1 MTPRGP
7 YRELLERHLR
17 ETEAHADAVSAHAT
31 ARRHEPREPA
41 IGLAET
47 VVGQALTLAKG
58 PLDLVRGGPSTQER
72 LLKNAKDECATEAL
86 EIATYDA
93 IEALANQLGERRDRR
108 PRRPPPGGGGAH
120 AGRPARAHPEARRA
134 PGQGRDAAGGKTE
147 TPQPGNPIAD
157 YDELNAG
164 QIVAR
169 LSQLTQDQLAA
180 VLAYER
186 AHRNRRAV
194 IEKGDELTATPPW
207 TGYDEDSVE
216 AILERLNGALAGAV
230 RDYESRHRRR
240 VDGPRSRAAGAQR
253 LRLIGERRRRPPVC
267 AMTRRTAAGS
277 SRRGG
282 RPHRGHAASSRV
294 SAERQWEQ
302 REVVIIVASCT
313 RGECPSFV
321 LAIPADPHLTVRGV
335 THCRSRRESG

>member
-1 MTPRGP
+1 MN
-7 YRELLERHLR
+7 L
-17 ETEAHADAVSAHAT
+17 
-31 ARRHEPREPA
+31 A

-58 PLDLVRGGPSTQER
+58 PLDLVRGGLSTQER

-93 IEALANQLGERRDRR
+93 IEALATQLDEPEIAALAARHREEEVRMLADLRALI
-108 PRRPPPGGGGAH
+108 PTLA
-120 AGRPARAHPEARRA
+120 ARA
-134 PGQGRDAAGGKTE
+134 GKTE
-147 TPQPGNPIAD
+147 TPQAGNPIAG

-194 IEKGDELTATPPW
+194 IEKAEQLTATPPW
-207 TGYDEDSVE
+207 AGIRRGLSRSDRR
-216 AILERLNGALAGAV
+216 AAQRRARGRGARLREPPPSPGG
-230 RDYESRHRRR
+230 
-240 VDGPRSRAAGAQR
+240 GPRSRAAGAQR

-294 SAERQWEQ
+294 SVDRQWEQ
-302 REVVIIVASCT
+302 REVVIIAAGLT
-313 RGECPSFV
+313 RGGCPSFV
-321 LAIPADPHLTVRGV
+321 QRDAETLPAAHRPAPP
-335 THCRSRRESG
+335 RETASGGAAGG

>member
-1 MTPRGP
+1 MASDHDRLNRYLNEVLATERALVSTLTAHIAMTPRGP

-31 ARRHEPREPA
+31 GDDTSLVNLA

-93 IEALANQLGERRDRR
+93 IEALATQLDEPEIAALAARHREEEVRMLADLRALIPTLAAR
-108 PRRPPPGGGGAH
+108 PGKAETQQ
-120 AGRPARAHPEARRA
+120 AGKAETPQA
-134 PGQGRDAAGGKTE
+134 GKTE
-147 TPQPGNPIAD
+147 TPQPGNPIAG

-194 IEKGDELTATPPW
+194 IEKGDELTA
-207 TGYDEDSVE
+207 Y
-216 AILERLNGALAGAV
+216 AA
-230 RDYESRHRRR
+230 
-240 VDGPRSRAAGAQR
+240 VDGIR
-253 LRLIGERRRRPPVC
+253 
-267 AMTRRTAAGS
+267 
-277 SRRGG
+277 
-282 RPHRGHAASSRV
+282 
-294 SAERQWEQ
+294 
-302 REVVIIVASCT
+302 
-313 RGECPSFV
+313 
-321 LAIPADPHLTVRGV
+321 
-335 THCRSRRESG
+335 

>member
-1 MTPRGP
+1 MASDHDRLNRYLNEVLATERALVSTLTAHIAMTPRGP

-31 ARRHEPREPA
+31 GDDTSLVNLA

-93 IEALANQLGERRDRR
+93 IEALANQLGEAEIAALAARHREEEVRMLADLRALI
-108 PRRPPPGGGGAH
+108 PTLA
-120 AGRPARAHPEARRA
+120 ARA
-134 PGQGRDAAGGKTE
+134 GKTE
-147 TPQPGNPIAD
+147 TPQAGNPIAG

-186 AHRNRRAV
+186 ADRNRRAV
-194 IEKGDELTATPPW
+194 VEKAEQLTATPPW
-207 TGYDEDSVE
+207 NGYDEDSAE
-216 AILERLNGALAGAV
+216 GLPGAV
-230 RDYESRHRRR
+230 WYRIWS
-240 VDGPRSRAAGAQR
+240 
-253 LRLIGERRRRPPVC
+253 
-267 AMTRRTAAGS
+267 
-277 SRRGG
+277 
-282 RPHRGHAASSRV
+282 
-294 SAERQWEQ
+294 
-302 REVVIIVASCT
+302 
-313 RGECPSFV
+313 
-321 LAIPADPHLTVRGV
+321 
-335 THCRSRRESG
+335 

>member
-1 MTPRGP
+1 MASDQDRQNRYLNEALATERALVSTLTAHIAMTPRSP

-17 ETEAHADAVSAHAT
+17 ETKEHAHALSSHAT
-31 ARRHEPREPA
+31 AENTSLVNLA

-93 IEALANQLGERRDRR
+93 IEALANQLGEAEIAALAARHREEEVRMLDDLRALI
-108 PRRPPPGGGGAH
+108 PTLA
-120 AGRPARAHPEARRA
+120 ARA
-134 PGQGRDAAGGKTE
+134 GKTE
-147 TPQPGNPIAD
+147 TPQAGNPIAD

-180 VLAYER
+180 ALAYER
-186 AHRNRRAV
+186 AHRNRRAIV
-194 IEKGDELTATPPW
+194 EKAEQLTATPPW
-207 TGYDEDSVE
+207 KGYDEDSEE
-216 AILERLNGALAGAV
+216 AIIERLTGALAGAV

-240 VDGPRSRAAGAQR
+240 VTVLEAAQR
-253 LRLIGERRRRPPVC
+253 ELS
-267 AMTRRTAAGS
+267 GS
-277 SRRGG
+277 
-282 RPHRGHAASSRV
+282 A
-294 SAERQWEQ
+294 
-302 REVVIIVASCT
+302 
-313 RGECPSFV
+313 
-321 LAIPADPHLTVRGV
+321 
-335 THCRSRRESG
+335 

>member
-1 MTPRGP
+1 MASDHDRLNRYLNEVLATERALVSTLTAHIAMTPRGP

-31 ARRHEPREPA
+31 GDDTSLVNLA

-58 PLDLVRGGPSTQER
+58 PLDLVRGGPSMQER

-93 IEALANQLGERRDRR
+93 IEALATQLDEPEIAALAARHREEEVRMLADLRALIPTLAAR
-108 PRRPPPGGGGAH
+108 PGKAETPQA
-120 AGRPARAHPEARRA
+120 
-134 PGQGRDAAGGKTE
+134 GKTE
-147 TPQPGNPIAD
+147 TPQPGNPIAG

-240 VDGPRSRAAGAQR
+240 VEVLEAAQR
-253 LRLIGERRRRPPVC
+253 ELS
-267 AMTRRTAAGS
+267 GS
-277 SRRGG
+277 
-282 RPHRGHAASSRV
+282 A
-294 SAERQWEQ
+294 
-302 REVVIIVASCT
+302 
-313 RGECPSFV
+313 
-321 LAIPADPHLTVRGV
+321 
-335 THCRSRRESG
+335 